1 MRKQTKLVAVASAAA
16 LLAIGASMTSFAATG
31 WVEEGGQWYYYN
43 NDGSR
48 AEDEW
53 KKSGDK
59 WFWLDSEEGGAM
71 AIDKVVEDDDDIYY
85 VDSTGAMVTNTWVR
99 VVNEDQDDDDP
110 AEYHYYYMQS
120 NGKAYTAS
128 SNSSSRGTRF
138 RTIDGKRYA
147 FDEDGVMLY
156 GWVND
161 DAEMMTDE
169 SDWATVA
176 ENVYYLG
183 DWSDGAMKTGWQQIT
198 VYDEEEDDDIN
209 HWFYF
214 LSNGKRFYNNNE
226 GDSYRTRNIN
236 GKRYGFDNRGVMIYQ
251 WNLASDGSATAYQTP
266 SNWSYFNNPEDGA
279 RVTRGWFKVIPPNE
293 DNTFGSLDN
302 SISFDADGADDEDEY
317 WYYADGDGEL
327 YAGSIERIRGRYYG
341 FAPETSSHPGR
352 MLSGLVLMK
361 VAEDGS
367 TIDAVADF
375 GIDGDEL
382 DDLISGDAY
391 VSELAEGYSLY
402 YFGSDADSDGSMKTG
417 STTVTVDGD
426 TYNFQFGTS
435 GDTRGRGL
443 TGVDDNKY
451 IYKAGARIKAD
462 SEDRYQVVRVSGEN
476 GVNTTDDSVTVTK
489 ISASSLRSGDV
500 EGVDVGTTYRNR
512 DNERVRYVTLDNSDN
527 DAFYLVNASGSVTR
541 NRNAA
546 KDGDDWYFYVEDR
559 NVKLYTNNNTLRSE
573 DGSVTDWEDL
583 LPEDST
589 TAE

>member
-31 WVEEGGQWYYYN
+31 WVEEGGQWFYYN

-85 VDSTGAMVTNTWVR
+85 VDSTGSMVTNTWVR

-128 SNSSSRGTRF
+128 SSSSSRGTRF

-147 FDEDGVMLY
+147 FDEDGIMLY

-169 SDWATVA
+169 SDWATVD
-176 ENVYYLG
+176 ENIYYLG

-198 VYDEEEDDDIN
+198 VYDEDDDDDVN

-214 LSNGKRFYNNNE
+214 LSNGKRFYNNNDE
-226 GDSYRTRNIN
+226 DSYRTRNIN
-236 GKRYGFDNRGVMIYQ
+236 GNRYGFDARGVMVYQ
-251 WNLASDGSATAYQTP
+251 WTLASDTSATGYQTP
-266 SNWSYFNNPEDGA
+266 ANWSYFRDPEDGA

-317 WYYADGDGEL
+317 WYYANGDGEL
-327 YAGSIERIRGRYYG
+327 YAGTIERIRGRYYG
-341 FAPETSSHPGR
+341 FAPETSDHPGR
-352 MLSGLVLMK
+352 MLSGLVLMQ
-361 VAEDGS
+361 VNEDGE
-367 TIDAVADF
+367 TIENVADF

-382 DDLISGDAY
+382 DDLISGDDYAE
-391 VSELAEGYSLY
+391 ELAAGYALY
-402 YFGSDADSDGSMKTG
+402 YFGSDADSDGSLKTG
-417 STTVTVDGD
+417 NTTVTVDGD
-426 TYNFQFGTS
+426 TYNFLFGTS

-443 TGVDDNKY
+443 TGLNDNKY
-451 IYKAGARIKAD
+451 IYKAGVRIKAD
-462 SEDRYQVVRVSGEN
+462 SEDRYQVVRIAGEN
-476 GVNTTDDSVTVTK
+476 GVNTTDDDVTVTK
-489 ISASSLRSGDV
+489 ISASSLRGGSVAGAA
-500 EGVDVGTTYRNR
+500 VGNTYQNR
-512 DNERVRYVTLDNSDN
+512 DNERVRFVTLDNEDN
-527 DAFYLVNASGSVTR
+527 DAFYLVNSSGSVTR

-559 NVKLYTNNNTLRSE
+559 NVKLYTNNNTLRTE
-573 DGSVTDWEDL
+573 DGTVEDWEDL
-583 LPEDST
+583 LPSGST
-589 TAE
+589 EE